1 MKYRVGIL
9 IALFFLLMS
18 LKSEKRDFHVKSCFH
33 SIDFSIVD
41 SSFIDLEFLT
51 KKLANIDIVFLSEG
65 IHRYKEDGDS
75 KLTMIKFL
83 HEKMGY
89 DLILMEYSFYDLYGL
104 NNAISISGS
113 FDDTLSK
120 YLNKNMPNHI
130 YNVFDY
136 VHKRKVKGDEF
147 DVGGIDIWLN
157 GRSSRTSPFLFFP
170 RNNTSYNDNKQL
182 SFLYENIYTKG
193 NTEIDSVKRF
203 ALRYLHRRTYNNS
216 FFASDSLNMLW
227 KQIYDNLMVC
237 MYYFNNSQNIGK
249 SNLNRFVFGNSI
261 IDHYK
266 KRDSMMYRNFEYLK
280 EHYPGRKIII
290 YASTFHCR
298 KSTKPFLNQKKIGND
313 TKPLG
318 QYISEKYENSYHI
331 AWIYNKVAK
340 NYKNKSYFHRSS
352 NSIETYLFKNRYR
365 SGFIDLHELS
375 QQGDSV
381 FTMYPIWRFKNKG
394 NWTEAIDAVIYMD
407 TARSINK
414 YKDYGPYFDT
424 TKYF

>member
-1 MKYRVGIL
+1 MRRRAVIYIVL
-9 IALFFLLMS
+9 ITLLMS
-18 LKSEKRDFHVKSCFH
+18 LKSDKKDFYLENNFH
-33 SIDFSIVD
+33 SINFSIVD
-41 SSFIDLEFLT
+41 SSFNDLEFLT

-89 DLILMEYSFYDLYGL
+89 DLLLMEYSFYDLYGL

-130 YNVFDY
+130 YNVYDY
-136 VHKRKVKGDEF
+136 VYKRKVKGDVF
-147 DVGGIDIWLN
+147 DVGGIDIWLSG
-157 GRSSRTSPFLFFP
+157 GRSLTSPFLFFP
-170 RNNTSYNDNKQL
+170 RNNTSYKDNKQL

-193 NTEIDSVKRF
+193 NTEIDSVKKV
-203 ALRYLHRRTYNNS
+203 ALRYLKKRTYNNS
-216 FFASDSLNMLW
+216 FFTSDSLNMLW
-227 KQIYDNLMVC
+227 KQIYDNQMVC
-237 MYYFNNSQNIGK
+237 LYYSNNIGK
-249 SNLNRFVFGNSI
+249 SNLNKFVFGNSI
-261 IDHYK
+261 IDDYK

-280 EHYPGRKIII
+280 ELYPGRKIII
-290 YASTFHCR
+290 YASTVHCR
-298 KSTKPFLNQKKIGND
+298 KSTKPFLNQEKIGND
-313 TKPLG
+313 TKPLA

-394 NWTEAIDAVIYMD
+394 NWTDAIDAVIYMD

-414 YKDYGPYFDT
+414 YKDYGHYIDT
-424 TKYF
+424 TWYY